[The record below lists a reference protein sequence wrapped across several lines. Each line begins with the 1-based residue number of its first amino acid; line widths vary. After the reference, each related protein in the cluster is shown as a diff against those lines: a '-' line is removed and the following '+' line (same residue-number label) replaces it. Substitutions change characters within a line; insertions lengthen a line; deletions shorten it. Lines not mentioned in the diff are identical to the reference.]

1 MPLTND
7 VGLSGDEIDPLGSVL
22 LCILGKVNG
31 IEVTFLI
38 DSGASECFLSTTFV
52 KKNKMKT
59 VKAKEK
65 LRIQLADG
73 TTRVSN
79 FIVEQACVK
88 FEDHMDFLN
97 FSVIPLPKYEAI
109 LGKPW
114 LDRWNPIINWKKNN
128 LVWKMGK
135 REIIVQGVQDPQ
147 GPKIISNLL
156 QKNFAV
162 EMISIQ
168 QMRRL
173 SRKEPIYLAVIRTTN
188 DTENEDTAI
197 DPLLQTQ

>member
-7 VGLSGDEIDPLGSVL
+7 VDLSGEEIDPLGSVL

-73 TTRVSN
+73 TMRVSN
-79 FIVEQACVK
+79 FIVEQACVE
-88 FEDHMDFLN
+88 FEDHTEFLN

-114 LDRWNPIINWKKNN
+114 LDKWNPIINWKRNS

-147 GPKIISNLL
+147 GPEMISSLF
-156 QKNFAV
+156 QKNFVV
-162 EMISIQ
+162 EMISVQ
-168 QMRRL
+168 RMRRL
-173 SRKEPIYLAVIRTTN
+173 SKKRASLPCSDQDNK
-188 DTENEDTAI
+188 
-197 DPLLQTQ
+197 